1 MQTQLLSTA
10 GGTQPCAAQ
19 ASWHPG
25 AGFCPGREHLLLGW
39 VPERSWGPLPSRPP
53 SSTHPTPPGSGTQQ
67 QHLGHARPSPEGPRS
82 DQRSCRGRS
91 AGSVRC
97 FSGTFAALGLAPH
110 SSPAQV
116 TTEHELSALY
126 TSFQLQKYT
135 NVDLS

>member
-10 GGTQPCAAQ
+10 GGTQPCTAQ

-39 VPERSWGPLPSRPP
+39 VPERSRGPLPSRPP

-91 AGSVRC
+91 AGVRTLLLRDLC
-97 FSGTFAALGLAPH
+97 SAWPG
-110 SSPAQV
+110 
-116 TTEHELSALY
+116 SALVSCTTY
-126 TSFQLQKYT
+126 NRARAVSTLYVFPAAK
-135 NVDLS
+135 VH